1 MNARDLMTPSP
12 SVVEST
18 DRITRAAETMRD
30 LRIGAVP
37 VVDDS
42 EIPVLL
48 GLITDRDIA
57 VRCVAAGHGR
67 RCKVS
72 DHMTAA
78 PLITVSPNADVS
90 EVIAKMEK
98 AQVRRIPVIS
108 DTGALL
114 GIIAQ
119 ADLARKLG
127 PTEPLKVEELLE
139 RVSAPEMAA
148 V

>member
-1 MNARDLMTPSP
+1 MNARELMTPNP
-12 SVVEST
+12 SVVAST
-18 DRITRAAETMRD
+18 DRITRAAEIMRD
-30 LRIGAVP
+30 LGIGAVP
-37 VVDDS
+37 VVDDQ

-72 DHMTAA
+72 EHMTPA
-78 PLITVSPNADVS
+78 PLVTVAPNADAS
-90 EVIAKMEK
+90 EVIAKMEN
-98 AQVRRIPVIS
+98 AQVRRIPVVS

-139 RVSAPEMAA
+139 RVSALETSA